1 MTDRPNH
8 LRVLL
13 VEDNPGDARLLQEQ
27 LADANRS
34 SAGVRYDA
42 TVVDRLEAALQQLEE
57 FAFDVVLLDLTLP
70 DASGTE
76 TCRRLLEHVPACP
89 PVIVLTGNADHRAA
103 TDAVAAGAQDY
114 LVKGT
119 FDTDLLMRS
128 IEYARERHRARLQ
141 LEQALARETEI
152 VDRLQELDRLKTRF
166 VAMASHELRTPL
178 ASIAGFSATLRE
190 RWEATTD
197 EDRLA
202 YIRIIDDQSAR
213 LTRLV
218 DDLLV
223 LSRIESGSLD
233 ASPGEVSLHDVV
245 QAVVTDLD
253 AHERGIEVSVEPSV
267 RVLVDP
273 DHLEQM
279 LLNYMSNALKYGDA
293 PITVHSR
300 PHGDSYV
307 DVLVRDRGD
316 GVPDDVAP
324 LLFEEFVRGRGHS
337 AARIPGTGLGLSI
350 VRGLARAQGG
360 DAWHEPNE
368 PSGSVFALRLPT
380 APT

>member
-1 MTDRPNH
+1 METRI
-8 LRVLL
+8 L
-13 VEDNPGDARLLQEQ
+13 PG
-27 LADANRS
+27 
-34 SAGVRYDA
+34 
-42 TVVDRLEAALQQLEE
+42 T
-57 FAFDVVLLDLTLP
+57 
-70 DASGTE
+70 
-76 TCRRLLEHVPACP
+76 
-89 PVIVLTGNADHRAA
+89 
-103 TDAVAAGAQDY
+103 
-114 LVKGT
+114 
-119 FDTDLLMRS
+119 
-128 IEYARERHRARLQ
+128 
-141 LEQALARETEI
+141 
-152 VDRLQELDRLKTRF
+152 
-166 VAMASHELRTPL
+166 
-178 ASIAGFSATLRE
+178 
-190 RWEATTD
+190 
-197 EDRLA
+197 
-202 YIRIIDDQSAR
+202 
-213 LTRLV
+213 
-218 DDLLV
+218 
-223 LSRIESGSLD
+223 
-233 ASPGEVSLHDVV
+233 
-245 QAVVTDLD
+245 
-253 AHERGIEVSVEPSV
+253 RGIEVSVEPSV